1 MAVGDGAESWRG
13 GPDGPGSRPEL
24 SGGYLREKAEEP
36 PGKCPPGSPS
46 LGKSQ
51 AQRFGALLTPS
62 GAFSLVLS
70 ELELRDGKA
79 LMGSRVGTEEGRVA
93 TASEASEALELEE
106 FRNPC

>member
-1 MAVGDGAESWRG
+1 MGDGAGSWRG
-13 GPDGPGSRPEL
+13 GPDGPGSQPEM

-46 LGKSQ
+46 PGKSQ
-51 AQRFGALLTPS
+51 AQRFGTPLTPS

-70 ELELRDGKA
+70 ELELREGKA
-79 LMGSRVGTEEGRVA
+79 LMGSRVGTEEGRMA
-93 TASEASEALELEE
+93 TTSEALELGE